1 LLYIKHMEVPCHQGK
16 LPAVISHLYISLLFP
31 SRLWLPFGFTGL
43 SILDP
48 EISKCV
54 DDGVTMYKCPAA
66 ILGEAAEKL
75 RVDDLEVFNWV
86 ITNEKYQNVT
96 GSQFSQV
103 KRV

>member
-1 LLYIKHMEVPCHQGK
+1 MCRRRGH
-16 LPAVISHLYISLLFP
+16 
-31 SRLWLPFGFTGL
+31 
-43 SILDP
+43 
-48 EISKCV
+48 
-54 DDGVTMYKCPAA
+54 YKCPAA

-75 RVDDLEVFNWV
+75 RLDDLEVFYWV